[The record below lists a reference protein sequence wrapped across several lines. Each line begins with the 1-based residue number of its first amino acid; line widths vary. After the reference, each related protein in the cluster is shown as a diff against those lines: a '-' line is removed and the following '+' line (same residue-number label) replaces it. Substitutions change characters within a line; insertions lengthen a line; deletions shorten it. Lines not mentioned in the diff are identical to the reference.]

1 MRSQFTRSRHNR
13 RADQRLIRGNFG
25 LAAGLAAG
33 LVFGLLAGF
42 AVGLLFG
49 IMSGLGG
56 VPGNLAAVTGPEA
69 VLARDRQVMLPLML
83 WSALGAGLVAGLVG
97 MVSVGLTAGLASG
110 LVGGL
115 VLGLMLGLVL
125 GVTQTAWLGYV
136 IARAWLALRHRLL
149 WSLMGFLADAH
160 MRGILRQ
167 AGAVYQF
174 RHIELQ
180 HRLASR
186 DENEQQANS
195 STD

>member
-1 MRSQFTRSRHNR
+1 M
-13 RADQRLIRGNFG
+13 
-25 LAAGLAAG
+25 
-33 LVFGLLAGF
+33 
-42 AVGLLFG
+42 
-49 IMSGLGG
+49 
-56 VPGNLAAVTGPEA
+56 
-69 VLARDRQVMLPLML
+69 
-83 WSALGAGLVAGLVG
+83 AGLVAGLVG
-97 MVSVGLTAGLASG
+97 MVSVGLVAGLASG

-115 VLGLMLGLVL
+115 VLGLVFGLVL

-136 IARAWLALRHRLL
+136 IARAWLASRHRLP

-180 HRLASR
+180 HRLANR

-195 STD
+195 SDDAHLILPRPAL